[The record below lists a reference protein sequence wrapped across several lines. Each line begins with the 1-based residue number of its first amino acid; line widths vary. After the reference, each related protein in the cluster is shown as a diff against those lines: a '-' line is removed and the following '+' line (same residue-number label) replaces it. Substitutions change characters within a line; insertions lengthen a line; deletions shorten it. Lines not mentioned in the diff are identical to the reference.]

1 MLTTTLTPTSGQV
14 RIAGL
19 DLLREQA
26 ALRRE
31 LGIVFQQPSLDLNL
45 TAEENIRLHAV
56 QYGLYPWRPAY
67 RLMPAAYREQVR
79 ALAGLLG
86 IAASLRRPARSLS
99 GGMRRKLEIIRAL
112 MHAPHVLFLDEPTAG
127 LDPESRRDLWA
138 YLGQARRRDGTTIV
152 LTTHY
157 LEEAETADMVC
168 VLIGGRIVER
178 GSPAEIKVRLDQPT
192 LEDAYLQLVRHEK
205 GTRLRSADASADAA
219 SE

>member
-99 GGMRRKLEIIRAL
+99 GGMPRMYFSSTSPQPASIRKADGICGRTWGRRGAGTGPRSSSPRTTSRKRR
-112 MHAPHVLFLDEPTAG
+112 PPT
-127 LDPESRRDLWA
+127 W
-138 YLGQARRRDGTTIV
+138 
-152 LTTHY
+152 
-157 LEEAETADMVC
+157 
-168 VLIGGRIVER
+168 
-178 GSPAEIKVRLDQPT
+178 
-192 LEDAYLQLVRHEK
+192 
-205 GTRLRSADASADAA
+205 SAC
-219 SE
+219 